1 MDPDVNIVKR
11 QMTEEETSELNYEPP
26 YLRAKVASYEREVAN
41 LKADNSE
48 LTTALYDAYD
58 RIRQLN
64 ETLDKIQNPATIS
77 GDEKSW

>member
-11 QMTEEETSELNYEPP
+11 QMTEEESLELNYEPP
-26 YLRAKVASYEREVAN
+26 YLRAKIASYEREVAN

-58 RIRQLN
+58 RIKQLN
-64 ETLDKIQNPATIS
+64 ETLDKIKTPDTIS
-77 GDEKSW
+77 GDERTW